1 MEVGWGEEEAW
12 PARGERI
19 CVHLSGVCL
28 KTEGLLS
35 RDEATSRNQ
44 DIISFGGKH
53 RIKYTNS
60 LTSCS
65 GEQQR
70 ISQEA

>member
-35 RDEATSRNQ
+35 RGEATSRNQ

-53 RIKYTNS
+53 
-60 LTSCS
+60 
-65 GEQQR
+65 
-70 ISQEA
+70 